1 LTQFSVG
8 FRNGFGFDL
17 ELTPK
22 EVGFAHDPETGE
34 EVALLSIQAMTLRLP
49 LVVFEV
55 LFIEVID

>member
-1 LTQFSVG
+1 MTQFSVG

-22 EVGFAHDPETGE
+22 DVGFAHDASGE

>member
-1 LTQFSVG
+1 MTQFSVG

-22 EVGFAHDPETGE
+22 EVGYAHDSSGD